1 MRGGCT
7 PVGPARRCSDRTAL
21 SKLSPS
27 GWAEITHPF
36 HPLRGKRF
44 LITQKSRISGID
56 TLYLR
61 AETGDGFSVACEWT
75 DQADPST
82 LTGRT
87 ILDVKHL
94 LDLAALLDSLAQEG
108 KEGLDK

>member
-1 MRGGCT
+1 M
-7 PVGPARRCSDRTAL
+7 PAGPAPRCSDRTAL
-21 SKLSPS
+21 SNLSPS

-44 LITQKSRISGID
+44 LITKKSRISGID
-56 TLYLR
+56 TLILR

-75 DQADPST
+75 DQADPSA

-87 ILDVKHL
+87 TLDVKYL
-94 LDLAALLDSLAQEG
+94 LDLAALVESLKQEG
-108 KEGLDK
+108 EEGLDK

>member
-1 MRGGCT
+1 MPDGSR
-7 PVGPARRCSDRTAL
+7 PAAPAPRRSHRTAL
-21 SKLSPS
+21 SNLSPS

-44 LITQKSRISGID
+44 LITKKSRVSGVD

-75 DQADPST
+75 DQADPSP
-82 LTGRT
+82 LTGQT

-94 LDLAALLDSLAQEG
+94 LDLAALVDSLKQAG

>member
-1 MRGGCT
+1 M
-7 PVGPARRCSDRTAL
+7 PAGPAARCSDRTAL
-21 SKLSPS
+21 SNLSPS

-36 HPLRGKRF
+36 HPLRGRRF
-44 LITQKSRISGID
+44 LITKKSRVSGID
-56 TLYLR
+56 TLILR

-75 DQADPST
+75 DQADPSP

-94 LDLAALLDSLAQEG
+94 LDLAALLESLKQKG

>member
-1 MRGGCT
+1 MRGSCT
-7 PVGPARRCSDRTAL
+7 DARPAHRCSDRTAL

-87 ILDVKHL
+87 ILDVKYL